1 MQVWL
6 DETGEDGA
14 KVKAQALIDGLPGLT
29 DVPLVPDRPFG
40 LSIGIAVY
48 DPASS
53 ETLEALVERADA
65 AMYDAKSCRGMSCY
79 ALAAEEGV
87 G

>member
-1 MQVWL
+1 MRRCV
-6 DETGEDGA
+6 GCR
-14 KVKAQALIDGLPGLT
+14 GLEWRDQ